1 MSNNHPLFPPT
12 GNNNNNNN
20 NKKKRKN
27 RTYLPVGDYTSRQNK
42 QRKASQ
48 PANTP
53 IIAPP
58 AQPGFG
64 FGNSQMAN
72 PTIYGPHNPTPFT
85 PMGSA
90 SLVPQYSQFQ
100 AQFQPQAQYLQQPPQ
115 HVPQPGAYQ
124 PISNMQP
131 TSGFA
136 SLGFAAGQQ
145 PMTPWAAVNAQHPES
160 SVQSG
165 KKRVG
170 LVHAEDL
177 EAHGS
182 GAIPT
187 KLTVKGRSDK
197 DDFVPQIIDPNVTVS
212 TSSGPEA
219 REVIDSQL
227 AWHQNMYGEHNQ
239 IITATKTVPILA
251 TGSRALNRNIES
263 TDSTENLISTKTGG
277 RRQKPGKP
285 QAQAQL
291 PTPAQAQA
299 HPQGQPTL
307 PCANCSREGHLVGDC
322 VGPPNQVHGDLPA
335 CPICDSFAGR
345 VKDNAGPSVHRFDD
359 CHKVLAV
366 LYRLRK
372 EKYHRLDYKDL
383 ASLTNDELLMFF
395 RALVVKRV
403 RKVPI
408 RTKLVCWI
416 DVLREAARRFQNT
429 ETITSL
435 GKMTPWTKAY
445 AIQQHKLGALQVKPW
460 EFYDYEAGNT
470 QSLPAG
476 PVEQVETNWEDFVA
490 NGLPQFAAQV
500 FVSSDR
506 QQPPRTDTV
515 PSGSGVPA
523 SRSYGNDVGQS
534 WTPAVFSGSP
544 RQFGAAATEV
554 SHGQRTLFSAPSSSG
569 PVQPPTLNATLSSRR
584 SPAQMD
590 AGVISASASLPSA
603 PTSASDTSHV
613 VEPNSEGVSNELAS
627 PARFTRG
634 PITVLN
640 FGEILN
646 RGQMIAGPSTQA
658 SDAHRRLMKKVPG
671 RPPQA
676 RPTQIPDT

>member
-1 MSNNHPLFPPT
+1 
-12 GNNNNNNN
+12 
-20 NKKKRKN
+20 
-27 RTYLPVGDYTSRQNK
+27 
-42 QRKASQ
+42 
-48 PANTP
+48 
-53 IIAPP
+53 
-58 AQPGFG
+58 
-64 FGNSQMAN
+64 
-72 PTIYGPHNPTPFT
+72 
-85 PMGSA
+85 MGSPF
-90 SLVPQYSQFQ
+90 LVPQFSQFQ

-124 PISNMQP
+124 SIPNMQP

-145 PMTPWAAVNAQHPES
+145 TME
-160 SVQSG
+160 
-165 KKRVG
+165 
-170 LVHAEDL
+170 
-177 EAHGS
+177 
-182 GAIPT
+182 
-187 KLTVKGRSDK
+187 
-197 DDFVPQIIDPNVTVS
+197 
-212 TSSGPEA
+212 
-219 REVIDSQL
+219 
-227 AWHQNMYGEHNQ
+227 
-239 IITATKTVPILA
+239 TVPLLA
-251 TGSRALNRNIES
+251 TGSRAHNRNITS
-263 TDSTENLISTKTGG
+263 SDSTENLISTKRGG

-285 QAQAQL
+285 QSQAQL
-291 PTPAQAQA
+291 PAPAQAQA

-307 PCANCSREGHLVGDC
+307 PCANCNRKGHLVGDC

-383 ASLTNDELLMFF
+383 ASLTNDELLMLF

-435 GKMTPWTKAY
+435 GNMTPWTKAY

-634 PITVLN
+634 PITVLS